1 MSVLA
6 VIGTYQH
13 RIDTIVCFSEGWKSG
28 FVLCKLNKV
37 QACTP
42 PSFPFFFWAVWASGN
57 DALKSEMT
65 AQIPIRLLTDYW
77 FHEKSARCPSSYPKA
92 FRLLP
97 KSGSSKVCFELLKTL
112 RVTLASLAAEL
123 PLRSRAT
130 CFWPA
135 AIVPYS
141 LYLMP
146 YCFILPYS
154 VVRPMP
160 SSSAASERLPSAC
173 FRARIICL
181 FSISTFFKDKDA
193 SPDSRGSS
201 KFSLSAVI
209 TSPLENPV

>member
-97 KSGSSKVCFELLKTL
+97 KSGSSKVCFELLKTF
-112 RVTLASLAAEL
+112 RVTPRKPCRLVAPPKSGNLFLTCGNRALFLVLDAVLFHLA
-123 PLRSRAT
+123 
-130 CFWPA
+130 
-135 AIVPYS
+135 V
-141 LYLMP
+141 
-146 YCFILPYS
+146 
-154 VVRPMP
+154 
-160 SSSAASERLPSAC
+160 
-173 FRARIICL
+173 
-181 FSISTFFKDKDA
+181 
-193 SPDSRGSS
+193 
-201 KFSLSAVI
+201 
-209 TSPLENPV
+209 